1 MEGERK
7 KEEEE
12 QSYPLVSP
20 PEVDLL
26 VPITFRWII
35 LVEIIDIDNPYEDYW
50 KEKEEEEEEE
60 EEEEGEKKEKEKKR
74 KKKEKKKKK
83 KNNQKKDCIYIG
95 KLKTYLV
102 GMPALM

>member
-35 LVEIIDIDNPYEDYW
+35 LVKIIKGYSRIIETNITICVMVRGRFMD
-50 KEKEEEEEEE
+50 
-60 EEEEGEKKEKEKKR
+60 
-74 KKKEKKKKK
+74 
-83 KNNQKKDCIYIG
+83 
-95 KLKTYLV
+95 
-102 GMPALM
+102 

>member
-35 LVEIIDIDNPYEDYW
+35 LVKIIKVNLRII
-50 KEKEEEEEEE
+50 
-60 EEEEGEKKEKEKKR
+60 GGR
-74 KKKEKKKKK
+74 KKKNKV
-83 KNNQKKDCIYIG
+83 IP
-95 KLKTYLV
+95 V
-102 GMPALM
+102 

>member
-7 KEEEE
+7 KERKKEEE

-35 LVEIIDIDNPYEDYW
+35 LVKIINVNFRIIETNI
-50 KEKEEEEEEE
+50 
-60 EEEEGEKKEKEKKR
+60 R
-74 KKKEKKKKK
+74 
-83 KNNQKKDCIYIG
+83 IYAMVRG
-95 KLKTYLV
+95 
-102 GMPALM
+102 

>member
-1 MEGERK
+1 MEGERKKERK

-35 LVEIIDIDNPYEDYW
+35 LVKIIKGYTRIIETDI
-50 KEKEEEEEEE
+50 
-60 EEEEGEKKEKEKKR
+60 R
-74 KKKEKKKKK
+74 
-83 KNNQKKDCIYIG
+83 IYVMVRG
-95 KLKTYLV
+95 
-102 GMPALM
+102 